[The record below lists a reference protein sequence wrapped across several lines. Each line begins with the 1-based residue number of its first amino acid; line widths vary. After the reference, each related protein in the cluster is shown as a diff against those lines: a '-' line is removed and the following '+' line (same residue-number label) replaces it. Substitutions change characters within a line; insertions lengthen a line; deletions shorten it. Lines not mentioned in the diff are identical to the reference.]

1 MAEKSRTEYSARN
14 AAVAICSRVM
24 AILGGFVSRVVFTHT
39 LSQEYVGIN
48 GLFNDIL
55 NVLALSELGVG
66 TAITFALY
74 KPVAEGDIGR
84 QKSLM
89 RMYRNF
95 YRAVALIVLA
105 LGLLLVPFLG
115 YLFKDQPQVEHLTLI
130 YLMYLANSVLSYTFV
145 YKRTLVDAHQLSY
158 IGVLYQTAS
167 WFIQSVLQIAV
178 LLFTRNFILYIS
190 VMMVCT
196 VVHNL
201 CISAKADRMY
211 PYLRDREAERL
222 PVEER
227 KDIFRNIRAMFMHKT
242 GTVIVNSTDNLLLSA
257 LVGIRSVSCYTNYY
271 LVIGSVRQVLNQIF
285 SGITASVGNLGVE
298 SDSGRVK
305 RIFEAA
311 FFLDQWV
318 FGMAAVCLY
327 QVLNPFVE
335 LCFGKQFV
343 FSTDITLVLCLNFY
357 LTGMRQAT
365 LAFRDSLG
373 VFWYDRYKSPVEA
386 AVNLVVS
393 LALGSRLGTIGVF
406 IGTTVSIV
414 TTSLWV
420 EPYMLYRHRL
430 KSSCTSYFLRYGL
443 YGLVTF
449 GVWFLT
455 DLLCRRITGT
465 LLAVCILRLVCCL
478 FITNL
483 AYLLL
488 YHRTGEFRLMAKKV
502 LEILRKI
509 RGRRADGDR

>member
-1 MAEKSRTEYSARN
+1 MVEKSRTENSARN
-14 AAVAICSRVM
+14 ASVAMCSRIL
-24 AILGGFVSRVVFTHT
+24 AILGGFISRVVFTHT

-74 KPVAEGDIGR
+74 KPIAEDDIER

-95 YRAVALIVLA
+95 YQGVGLIVLA
-105 LGLLLVPFLG
+105 LGLFLIPFLG
-115 YLFKDQPQVEHLTLI
+115 YFFKEQPQVEHLTLI
-130 YLMYLANSVLSYTFV
+130 YLIYLANSVMSYAFV
-145 YKRTLVDAHQLSY
+145 YKRTLVDAHQLNY
-158 IGVLYQTAS
+158 ISVLYQTVS
-167 WFIQSVLQIAV
+167 WFAQSVLQIGV
-178 LLFTRNFILYIS
+178 LLLTRNFMLYVS
-190 VMMVCT
+190 VMIACT

-211 PYLRDREAERL
+211 PYLRDREVDRL
-222 PVEER
+222 PDVER
-227 KDIFRNIRAMFMHKT
+227 KEIFRNIRAMFMHKIS
-242 GTVIVNSTDNLLLSA
+242 TVIVNSTDNLLLSA
-257 LVGIRSVSCYTNYY
+257 LVGIRSVSCYTNYF
-271 LVIGSVRQVLNQIF
+271 LVIGSVRQVLTQMF

-298 SDSGRVK
+298 SESGRVR

-335 LCFGKQFV
+335 LFFGSQFV
-343 FSTDITLVLCLNFY
+343 FPSGITLVLCINFY

-365 LAFRDSLG
+365 LVFRDSLG
-373 VFWYDRYKSPVEA
+373 VFWYDRYKSLVEA
-386 AVNLVVS
+386 AVNLIVS
-393 LALGSRLGTIGVF
+393 LILGRWLGTVGVF

-420 EPYMLYRHRL
+420 EPYMLYKHRL
-430 KSSCTSYFLRYGL
+430 KCSAGKYFLRYAL
-443 YGLVTF
+443 YAIVTF
-449 GVWFLT
+449 AVWFCT
-455 DLLCRRITGT
+455 DLLCRQITGT
-465 LLAVCILRLVCCL
+465 LFAMCVGRLICCL
-478 FITNL
+478 LITNL
-483 AYLLL
+483 VYLLL
-488 YHRTGEFRLMAKKV
+488 YHRTEEFLLLMRKAFG
-502 LEILRKI
+502 ILRKK
-509 RGRRADGDR
+509 RR

>member
-14 AAVAICSRVM
+14 AAVAICSRIL
-24 AILGGFVSRVVFTHT
+24 AILGGFVSRVVFAHT
-39 LSQEYVGIN
+39 LSQEYGIN

-74 KPVAEGDIGR
+74 KPIAEGDIER

-95 YRAVALIVLA
+95 YRGIGLIVLA

-115 YLFKDQPQVEHLTLI
+115 YLFKEPPQVEHLTMI

-145 YKRTLVDAHQLSY
+145 YKRTLIDAHQLNY
-158 IGVLYQTAS
+158 ISVFYQTVS
-167 WFIQSVLQIAV
+167 WFVQSALQIGV
-178 LLFTRNFILYIS
+178 LLFTRNFVLYVS
-190 VMMVCT
+190 VMIVCT

-201 CISAKADRMY
+201 CISAKAERMY
-211 PYLRDREAERL
+211 PYLRDREVPRL
-222 PVEER
+222 PEEER
-227 KDIFRNIRAMFMHKT
+227 KEIFRNIRAMFMHKT
-242 GTVIVNSTDNLLLSA
+242 STVIVNSTDNLLLSA
-257 LVGIRSVSCYTNYY
+257 LVGIQSVNCYTTYY
-271 LVIGSVRQVLNQIF
+271 LVIGSVRQILNQMF
-285 SGITASVGNLGVE
+285 NGITASVGNLGVE
-298 SDSGRVK
+298 SDTGRVR

-335 LCFGKQFV
+335 LFFGSKFV
-343 FSTDITLVLCLNFY
+343 FPAHITLVLCLNFY

-365 LAFRDSLG
+365 LVFRDSLG
-373 VFWYDRYKSPVEA
+373 VFWYDRYKSLVEA

-393 LALGSRLGTIGVF
+393 LALGSWMGTIGVF

-420 EPYMLYRHRL
+420 EPYMLYKHKL
-430 KSSCTSYFLRYGL
+430 KCSVKKYFLRYAL

-449 GVWFLT
+449 AILYFT
-455 DLLCRRITGT
+455 DYVCSRIIGN
-465 LLAVCILRLVCCL
+465 LFAVCALRLVCCL
-478 FITNL
+478 IITNL
-483 AYLLL
+483 VYLLL
-488 YHRTGEFRLMAKKV
+488 YYRTEEFRLLAGKALDILKK
-502 LEILRKI
+502 K
-509 RGRRADGDR
+509 RR

>member
-14 AAVAICSRVM
+14 AAVAICARIL
-24 AILGGFVSRVVFTHT
+24 AILGGFVSRVVFAHT
-39 LSQEYVGIN
+39 LSQEYGIN

-74 KPVAEGDIGR
+74 KPIAEGDTER

-95 YRAVALIVLA
+95 YRGIGLIVLA

-115 YLFKDQPQVEHLTLI
+115 YLFKEPPQVEHLTMI

-145 YKRTLVDAHQLSY
+145 YKRTLIDAHQLNY
-158 IGVLYQTAS
+158 ISVFYQTVS
-167 WFIQSVLQIAV
+167 WFAQSVLQIGV
-178 LLFTRNFILYIS
+178 LLFTRNFVLYVS
-190 VMMVCT
+190 VMILCT

-211 PYLRDREAERL
+211 PYLRDREVTGL
-222 PVEER
+222 PEEER
-227 KDIFRNIRAMFMHKT
+227 KEIFRNIRAMFMHKT
-242 GTVIVNSTDNLLLSA
+242 STVIVNSTDNLLLSA
-257 LVGIRSVSCYTNYY
+257 LVGIQSVNCYTTYY
-271 LVIGSVRQVLNQIF
+271 LVIGSVRQILNQMF
-285 SGITASVGNLGVE
+285 NGITASVGNLGVE
-298 SDSGRVK
+298 SDAGRVR

-318 FGMAAVCLY
+318 FGMATVCLY

-335 LCFGKQFV
+335 LFFGSKFV
-343 FSTDITLVLCLNFY
+343 FNVHITLVLCLNFY

-365 LAFRDSLG
+365 LVFRDSLG
-373 VFWYDRYKSPVEA
+373 VFWYDRYKSLAEA

-393 LALGSRLGTIGVF
+393 LALGSWLGTIGVF

-420 EPYMLYRHRL
+420 EPYMLYKHKL
-430 KSSCTSYFLRYGL
+430 KCSVRKYFLRYAL
-443 YGLVTF
+443 YGVVTF
-449 GVWFLT
+449 AILYFT
-455 DLLCRRITGT
+455 DFVCSRITGN
-465 LLAVCILRLVCCL
+465 LFAVCALRLVCCML
-478 FITNL
+478 ITNL
-483 AYLLL
+483 VYLLL
-488 YHRTGEFRLMAKKV
+488 YYRTEEFRLLAGKALGILKK
-502 LEILRKI
+502 K
-509 RGRRADGDR
+509 RR